1 VAKVNQGSRKNPLQP
16 SGAVLTAKPCIKA
29 MVISEL
35 LA

>member
-1 VAKVNQGSRKNPLQP
+1 MMAKNPLQP
-16 SGAVLTAKPCIKA
+16 SGAVLSLKPCIIG